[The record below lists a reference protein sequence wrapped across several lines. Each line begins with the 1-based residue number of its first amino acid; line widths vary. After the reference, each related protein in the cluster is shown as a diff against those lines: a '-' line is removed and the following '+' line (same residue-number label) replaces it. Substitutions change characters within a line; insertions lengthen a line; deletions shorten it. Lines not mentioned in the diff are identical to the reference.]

1 MLLWC
6 AFFSLKLYYLQAE
19 HCEHFNPYKEKWA
32 EISQDPTFHGGGK
45 SHEHVVPRT
54 IFIAA
59 DENYSNHA
67 YLKVILRAYTVY
79 SHRGNREA
87 LSQKKENVWG
97 HQP

>member
-1 MLLWC
+1 M
-6 AFFSLKLYYLQAE
+6 
-19 HCEHFNPYKEKWA
+19 N
-32 EISQDPTFHGGGK
+32 
-45 SHEHVVPRT
+45 VVPRT

-79 SHRGNREA
+79 SHRGNGET
-87 LSQKKENVWG
+87 LSQKKEIVWG